1 MQPSQTDHG
10 NETEARSVL
19 HLYARIAVA
28 PHIDWKR
35 GGGSRGSQRFKTL
48 LLTLRS
54 HQPSA
59 ARGRNHMVPGLV
71 IAVALEANVSDM
83 LRSVIACPP
92 REYLHTVGHAD
103 EKNAE
108 DDE

>member
-1 MQPSQTDHG
+1 
-10 NETEARSVL
+10 
-19 HLYARIAVA
+19 
-28 PHIDWKR
+28 
-35 GGGSRGSQRFKTL
+35 
-48 LLTLRS
+48 
-54 HQPSA
+54 
-59 ARGRNHMVPGLV
+59 MVPGLV